1 MCFHMDFKIAFKCLI
16 VLISL
21 SACGTPVRT
30 IPSKVE
36 LEDDPVVVVFSK
48 IAMSRVLCFIWIENG
63 IYISRSYCVRTQKEP
78 RYVVVSK
85 LDSTGTSALDVLSS
99 SYSYSASELANTKD
113 GHFRKTMML
122 VDSTFFNCSNKEKL
136 IIMEKASLNFHC
148 NILPHNGSKS
158 Q

>member
-1 MCFHMDFKIAFKCLI
+1 MDFRIVIKCLI
-16 VLISL
+16 ILICL

-136 IIMEKASLNFHC
+136 IIMEKASL
-148 NILPHNGSKS
+148 KKR
-158 Q
+158 